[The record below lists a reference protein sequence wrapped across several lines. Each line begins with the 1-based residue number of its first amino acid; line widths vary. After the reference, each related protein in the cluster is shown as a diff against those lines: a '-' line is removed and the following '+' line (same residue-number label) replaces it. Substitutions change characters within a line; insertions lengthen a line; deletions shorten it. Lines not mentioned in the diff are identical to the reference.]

1 MKKLNVYLSD
11 SQYDRLRQLQA
22 QEDLPLAE
30 LVRRAVDDF
39 LAQQMLHTSLRLIRS
54 ADDLSLYDLTIL
66 ASRLE
71 QRFAALAQRPMGG
84 HA

>member
-1 MKKLNVYLSD
+1 MKKINVYLSD
-11 SQYDRLRQLQA
+11 PQYDRLRQLQA

-39 LAQQMLHTSLRLIRS
+39 LAQQMLHTSLQLIER
-54 ADDLSLYDLTIL
+54 AEDLSLYDLTIL

-71 QRFAALAQRPMGG
+71 QRFAALAQHPMGG
-84 HA
+84 QA